1 MALVLGM
8 MACSSMNPE
17 PKSISALEFSEN
29 DIAESFVKMNLI
41 AQQTDSF
48 NTNDSDKAM
57 QQTAHMMKTF

>member
-41 AQQTDSF
+41 AQ
-48 NTNDSDKAM
+48 
-57 QQTAHMMKTF
+57 